1 MTDIWTALAPQLAH
15 LSPTQPREALALA
28 DTHRAELAPPLVAL
42 LEALAADPAPAK
54 ADGYVLHLYAML
66 LLAAWR
72 DTRAYRPLAELGH
85 LDEASIDEVFGQLVH
100 DSYGRALASCC
111 DGDIAPL
118 TRLADDDS
126 ASLWSRAAGLEALTL
141 AALTG
146 RAARGPV
153 VDFLADFGAREALEL
168 KDKPDAGAELEL
180 LDLLVVCLADLGAS
194 EHLPTI
200 REWFAA
206 GLVDDSY
213 ATPAD
218 IAADIQR
225 SPAECLAALQD
236 AGRGLIDDVA
246 RETAL
251 WPAFHELPP
260 VQLPPI
266 PLGSLRE
273 PIRRDE
279 TKVGRNDPCPCGSGR
294 KYKKCHGAN

>member
-1 MTDIWTALAPQLAH
+1 MHDG
-15 LSPTQPREALALA
+15 E
-28 DTHRAELAPPLVAL
+28 PL
-42 LEALAADPAPAK
+42 EF
-54 ADGYVLHLYAML
+54 
-66 LLAAWR
+66 
-72 DTRAYRPLAELGH
+72 
-85 LDEASIDEVFGQLVH
+85 LDERL
-100 DSYGRALASCC
+100 
-111 DGDIAPL
+111 PL
-118 TRLADDDS
+118 TLRASPRRARGVQDQSLGSLAVDDD
-126 ASLWSRAAGLEALTL
+126 
-141 AALTG
+141 
-146 RAARGPV
+146 
-153 VDFLADFGAREALEL
+153 
-168 KDKPDAGAELEL
+168 
-180 LDLLVVCLADLGAS
+180 ADLGAAGQ
-194 EHLPTI
+194 LPVI

-294 KYKKCHGAN
+294 KYKKCHGAAV

>member
-15 LSPTQPREALALA
+15 LSPTHPREALALA
-28 DTHRAELAPPLVAL
+28 DAHRAEVAPPLVAL
-42 LEALAADPAPAK
+42 LEALASNPAPAK

-72 DTRAYRPLAELGH
+72 DTRAYRPLAALGH

-118 TRLADDDS
+118 TRLADNDA
-126 ASLWSRAAGLEALTL
+126 ASLWSRAAALEALTL
-141 AALTG
+141 AALEG

-153 VDFLADFGAREALEL
+153 VDFLADIGTREAALL
-168 KDKPDAGAELEL
+168 KDKPDAGADLEL
-180 LDLLVVCLADLGAS
+180 LDLLVVCLADLGAV
-194 EHLPTI
+194 EQLPLI
-200 REWFAA
+200 GEWFAA
-206 GLVDDSY
+206 GLVDSSY
-213 ATPAD
+213 AAPAD
-218 IAADIQR
+218 IEADIQR
-225 SPAECLAALQD
+225 SPADCLAALQG

-273 PIRRDE
+273 PVKRDE
-279 TKVGRNDPCPCGSGR
+279 PKVGRNDPCPCGSGR
-294 KYKKCHGAN
+294 KYKKCHGAH